1 LIDTALTYARSHH
14 RHYVDTL
21 IELLRIPSVSME
33 PGREM
38 DMQHAADWLAEYLK
52 RMGMTTVEMPTTRGF
67 PVVYGE
73 WLGAGENAPTLLA
86 YGHYDVQP
94 VDPVDEWL
102 TPPFEPTI
110 RGDDIFCRGASDDKG
125 QLFAV
130 LAAVEAYLKSAG
142 RLPINIKLLLEGEE
156 ELSSPHMAAFIEHHH
171 RKLEADAILICD
183 EAVLD
188 PQTPLIM
195 YGVRG
200 TLYVEVEVGGPAQD
214 LHSGTFGG
222 AVDNPFNVLVRLLAS
237 LQDGETRRVRIPGFY
252 DRVRPMDEA
261 ERALLAKVPI
271 RDDIA
276 RHLAGVRVLAGEDG
290 YTTVER
296 VSVRPTLEIH
306 GMPGGFTGP
315 GKKTVIPARASAK
328 VSMRLVPDQDP
339 QEITHLLEKYLRTM
353 LPSTVDLTVRTLGAS
368 RPAVFDP
375 QVFAIQAVAQALE
388 NGFGAPPVYIRG
400 GGSLPIVA
408 DLQERFDVP
417 IVLIGFGMPDDN
429 IHAPNEKYHLPNF
442 YRGIETLI
450 HYISIL
456 STMQRG

>member
-1 LIDTALTYARSHH
+1 MIDAALAYARD
-14 RHYVDTL
+14 RRRQYLAALV
-21 IELLRIPSVSME
+21 ELLRIPSVSME
-33 PGREM
+33 PEHGA
-38 DMQHAADWLAEYLK
+38 DMARAAGWLAGYLE
-52 RMGMTTVEMPTTRGF
+52 RMGMTRVEMLPTQGF

-73 WLGAGENAPTLLA
+73 WLGAGEDAPTLLA

-94 VDPVDEWL
+94 VDPVEEWL

-130 LAAVEAYLKSAG
+130 LAAVEAYLGAAG
-142 RLPINIKLLLEGEE
+142 RLPVNVKIMLEGEE
-156 ELSSPHMAAFIEHHH
+156 ELSSPHMAAFIERHHQQ
-171 RKLEADAILICD
+171 LAADAVLICD

-188 PQTPLIM
+188 PQTPLVM

-200 TLYVEVEVGGPAQD
+200 TLYLEIDVRGPAQD

-222 AVDNPFNVLVRLLAS
+222 AVDNPFNVLVRLLAG
-237 LQDGETRRVRIPGFY
+237 LQDGESRRIQIPGFY
-252 DRVRPMDEA
+252 ERVRPLDDA
-261 ERALLAKVPI
+261 ERALLARVPV
-271 RDDIA
+271 DDQAA
-276 RHLAGVRVLAGEDG
+276 RHLAGVGVLAGEDG

-315 GKKTVIPARASAK
+315 GNKTVIPARASAK
-328 VSMRLVPDQDP
+328 VSMRLVPDQNP
-339 QEITHLLEKYLRTM
+339 QEIRHLFKEYLRAM
-353 LPSTVDLTVRTLGAS
+353 APPTVDLTIRTLGAS
-368 RPAVFDP
+368 RPVVMDYRAVE
-375 QVFAIQAVAQALE
+375 IQAIARALE
-388 NGFGAPPVYIRG
+388 QGFGAPPVYFRG

-408 DLQERFDVP
+408 DFQERFGVP
-417 IVLIGFGMPDDN
+417 VVLIGFGMPDDN

-442 YRGIETLI
+442 YRGIETVI

-456 STMQRG
+456 SEMQRD

>member
-1 LIDTALTYARSHH
+1 MLM
-14 RHYVDTL
+14 
-21 IELLRIPSVSME
+21 ELLRIPSVSME
-33 PGREM
+33 PEHEM

-52 RMGMTTVEMPTTRGF
+52 RMGMTKVEMVPTQGF

-73 WLGAGENAPTLLA
+73 WLGAGEDAPTLLA

-94 VDPVDEWL
+94 ADPLDEWL
-102 TPPFEPTI
+102 APPFEPTV

-130 LAAVEAYLKSAG
+130 LAAVEAYLQSAG
-142 RLPINIKLLLEGEE
+142 RLPINVKILLEGEE
-156 ELSSPHMAAFIEHHH
+156 ELSSPNMATFIERHHQQ
-171 RKLEADAILICD
+171 LAADAILICD
-183 EAVLD
+183 GAILD

-195 YGVRG
+195 YGLRG
-200 TLYVEVEVGGPAQD
+200 TLYVEIDLLGPTHD

-237 LQDGETRRVRIPGFY
+237 LQDGETHRVQIPGFY
-252 DRVRPMDEA
+252 DRVRPMDDA
-261 ERALLAKVPI
+261 ERALLDKVPI
-271 RDDIA
+271 DDEIA

-315 GKKTVIPARASAK
+315 GNKTVIPASASAK
-328 VSMRLVPDQDP
+328 VSMRLVPDQNP
-339 QEITHLLEKYLRTM
+339 LEISHLFEEYLRNM
-353 LPSTVDLTVRTLGAS
+353 APPTVDLTIRTLGAS
-368 RPAVFDP
+368 RPVVMDYHAVEIR
-375 QVFAIQAVAQALE
+375 AIARALE
-388 NGFGAPPVYIRG
+388 KGFGAPPVCIRG

-429 IHAPNEKYHLPNF
+429 THAPNEKYHLPNF
-442 YRGIETLI
+442 YRGIESLI

-456 STMQRG
+456 STMQKG